1 MKKMVKA
8 KLRRWRVQ
16 KLVLYAMTIF
26 IGIFGLEIATKGF
39 ISNNLQK
46 DIWLII
52 IGLAITGFAVVT
64 FLEATNK
71 KSRMKAK
78 TYKKT
83 FAKIMDYV
91 IGCGCIWI
99 AINEATNIYM
109 ETCCMLAGIILVFV
123 SITNLLE
130 EHR

>member
-78 TYKKT
+78 PYKKT
-83 FAKIMDYV
+83 IAKTIDYV

-99 AINEATNIYM
+99 AVNEATNFYM
-109 ETCCMLAGIILVFV
+109 EACCMLAGIILIVV